1 MKPNIGVGMFAF
13 EKVKLVLCCTT
24 VDAHLLVVF
33 KSSMIIPQ
41 GGCDFISFFLI
52 PENYFQTAICA
63 NAGFLQLYLSCIS
76 VHFVE
81 IINTLPIF

>member
-33 KSSMIIPQ
+33 KSSMITP
-41 GGCDFISFFLI
+41 
-52 PENYFQTAICA
+52 
-63 NAGFLQLYLSCIS
+63 
-76 VHFVE
+76 
-81 IINTLPIF
+81 